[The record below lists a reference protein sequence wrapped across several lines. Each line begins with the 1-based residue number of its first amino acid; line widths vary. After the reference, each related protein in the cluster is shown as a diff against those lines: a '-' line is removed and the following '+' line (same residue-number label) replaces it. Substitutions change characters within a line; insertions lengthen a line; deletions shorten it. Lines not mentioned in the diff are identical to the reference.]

1 MAKQENHPMNFD
13 PLSRS
18 PEWGSA
24 GRQIPER
31 TAALIPMVI
40 ETTNRGERAFDIY
53 SRLLKDRIIF
63 IGTPIDDQVANVVM
77 AQLLFL
83 ASEDP
88 DKDINIYINSPGGVV
103 TAGLAIYD
111 TMRYVS
117 PRIST
122 VCMGLAASMA
132 TVLLAGGTKGMR
144 YALPNTR
151 ILIHQPSGGFQGQAT
166 DIQIHAMEIL
176 RIRKTLNEILS
187 SHTGQSMEKI
197 ERDTERDFFMS
208 AQEAKDY
215 GIIDDII
222 VSTSRDGQAA
232 AKDGRLEVA
241 SAARVEPRPEPEREG
256 PKISR

>member
-1 MAKQENHPMNFD
+1 MN
-13 PLSRS
+13 PERLSRQ
-18 PEWGSA
+18 PE
-24 GRQIPER
+24 
-31 TAALIPMVI
+31 ALIPMVI

-63 IGTPIDDQVANVVM
+63 IGLPIDDQVANVVM

-103 TAGLAIYD
+103 TDGLAIYD

-117 PRIST
+117 PRVST

-132 TVLLAGGTKGMR
+132 TVVLAGGTKGLR
-144 YALPNTR
+144 FALPNTR
-151 ILIHQPSGGFQGQAT
+151 VLIHQPSGGIQGQAT
-166 DIQIHAMEIL
+166 DIQIHAKEML
-176 RIRKTLNEILS
+176 RMRQTLNEMLAK
-187 SHTGQSMEKI
+187 HTGQPIEKI

-208 AQEAKDY
+208 AQEAKEY

-222 VSTSRDGQAA
+222 VTASRDGRSA
-232 AKDGRLEVA
+232 AKDGRLELV
-241 SAARVEPRPEPEREG
+241 SAGGKPEPRPETEREG
-256 PKISR
+256 PTTSP

>member
-1 MAKQENHPMNFD
+1 MN
-13 PLSRS
+13 PERLSRQ
-18 PEWGSA
+18 PE
-24 GRQIPER
+24 
-31 TAALIPMVI
+31 ALIPMVI

-103 TAGLAIYD
+103 TDGLAIYD

-117 PRIST
+117 PRVST

-144 YALPNTR
+144 FALPNTR
-151 ILIHQPSGGFQGQAT
+151 ILIHQPSGGIQGQAT
-166 DIQIHAMEIL
+166 DIQIHAKEIL
-176 RIRKTLNEILS
+176 RMRQTLNEMLAR
-187 SHTGQSMEKI
+187 HTGQPIEKI

-208 AQEAKDY
+208 AQEAKEY

-222 VSTSRDGQAA
+222 VTSSRDGRSA
-232 AKDGRLEVA
+232 AKDGRLELAA
-241 SAARVEPRPEPEREG
+241 SGGGKPEPRPEPEREG
-256 PKISR
+256 PKTSQ

>member
-1 MAKQENHPMNFD
+1 MHAGD
-13 PLSRS
+13 RA
-18 PEWGSA
+18 A
-24 GRQIPER
+24 GRAYNGSEM
-31 TAALIPMVI
+31 TLIPYVI

-63 IGTPIDDQVANVVM
+63 IGTPIDYQVANVVM

-117 PRIST
+117 PRVST

-144 YALPNTR
+144 FALPNTR

-166 DIQIHAMEIL
+166 DIQIHAQEIL
-176 RIRKTLNEILS
+176 RIRKTLNDILAE
-187 SHTGQSMEKI
+187 HTGQPIEKI

-208 AQEAKDY
+208 AEEAKGY

-222 VSTSRDGQAA
+222 LSTARPTDPA
-232 AKDGRLEVA
+232 AKDGRLELSPA
-241 SAARVEPRPEPEREG
+241 GSARPEPRPEPEREG
-256 PKISR
+256 PKTSR

>member
-1 MAKQENHPMNFD
+1 MEIQR
-13 PLSRS
+13 LSSRPKS
-18 PEWGSA
+18 
-24 GRQIPER
+24 
-31 TAALIPMVI
+31 LVPMVI

-83 ASEDP
+83 DSEDP
-88 DKDINIYINSPGGVV
+88 DKDISIYINSPGGSVY
-103 TAGLAIYD
+103 AGLAIYD

-117 PRIST
+117 PRVST

-144 YALPNTR
+144 FALPNTR

-166 DIQIHAMEIL
+166 DIQIHAQEIL
-176 RIRKTLNEILS
+176 RIRQTLNEILS
-187 SHTGQSMEKI
+187 THTTQPIEKI
-197 ERDTERDFFMS
+197 QRDTERDFFMS

-222 VSTSRDGQAA
+222 VTHGKDGEGAVIQ
-232 AKDGRLEVA
+232 KDGRLEVA
-241 SAARVEPRPEPEREG
+241 SVGPRVESRSEPEQG
-256 PKISR
+256 PRTSR

>member
-1 MAKQENHPMNFD
+1 
-13 PLSRS
+13 
-18 PEWGSA
+18 
-24 GRQIPER
+24 
-31 TAALIPMVI
+31 
-40 ETTNRGERAFDIY
+40 
-53 SRLLKDRIIF
+53 
-63 IGTPIDDQVANVVM
+63 
-77 AQLLFL
+77 
-83 ASEDP
+83 
-88 DKDINIYINSPGGVV
+88 VV

-117 PRIST
+117 PRVST

-144 YALPNTR
+144 FALPNTR

-187 SHTGQSMEKI
+187 THTGQGLEKI

-208 AQEAKDY
+208 AQEAKEY

-232 AKDGRLEVA
+232 AKDGRLELA
-241 SAARVEPRPEPEREG
+241 TAGSPKVEPRPEPEREG
-256 PKISR
+256 PKTSR